1 MSHISLIAADKPLPP
16 CDFREYREKTR
27 GRYTIGFDMGF
38 HVEEHTYYRDAV
50 EELGFEMKP
59 YRYEFDL
66 ENCETDLQHLTDYLR
81 KNLSAGE
88 EAELWSLWVGNGPG
102 RLRRYRGTVDEFDM
116 DALGMLF
123 ENEKLLE
130 EGQTCLTVMR

>member
-1 MSHISLIAADKPLPP
+1 MSHVSLIAADKPLPL
-16 CDFREYREKTR
+16 CDHGEAA
-27 GRYTIGFDMGF
+27 GFY
-38 HVEEHTYYRDAV
+38 VEEHIYYRDAV

-59 YRYEFDL
+59 YCYALGL
-66 ENCETDLQHLTDYLR
+66 ENCEADLQYLVDYLR

-88 EAELWSLWVGNGPG
+88 EAELWSLWVGDGQG
-102 RLRRYRGTVDEFDM
+102 RLRRYRGKLDEFDM
-116 DALGMLF
+116 ETLGMLF

>member
-1 MSHISLIAADKPLPP
+1 MSHVSLIAADKPLPP
-16 CDFREYREKTR
+16 CDFREYREKTS
-27 GRYTIGFDMGF
+27 GKYTICFEAGFY
-38 HVEEHTYYRDAV
+38 VEEHNYYRDAA

-59 YRYEFDL
+59 YQYAFDL

-81 KNLSAGE
+81 ENFSAGE
-88 EAELWSLWVGNGPG
+88 EVELWSLWVGDGSG
-102 RLRRYRGTVDEFDM
+102 RLRRYRGTLDEFDM
-116 DALGMLF
+116 ETLGMLF